1 MNVRSQSKHREI
13 IQKVENEKV
22 KTKQMIINNSVRK
35 VRENYYTCKKQGQNT
50 AWMET
55 FRKQKEC
62 LEVENIKQKP
72 LKEGMKNKIE
82 KVFQK
87 EE

>member
-1 MNVRSQSKHREI
+1 MGKASDMNVRSQSKHREI

-22 KTKQMIINNSVRK
+22 KTKQTIINNSIRK
-35 VRENYYTCKKQGQNT
+35 VRENYYTCKKQDQNT
-50 AWMET
+50 TWMET

-72 LKEGMKNKIE
+72 LKGGYE
-82 KVFQK
+82 K
-87 EE
+87 